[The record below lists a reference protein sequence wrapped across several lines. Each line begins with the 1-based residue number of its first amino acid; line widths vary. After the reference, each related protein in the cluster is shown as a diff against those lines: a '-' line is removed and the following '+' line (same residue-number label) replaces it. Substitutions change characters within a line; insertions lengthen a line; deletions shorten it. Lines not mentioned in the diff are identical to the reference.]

1 MKGRSQLIC
10 RLGCSCGL
18 IKGTSIDVSAFASHV
33 LNFVN
38 DIHVNH
44 FFCWRI
50 DEWTIG
56 VKGRNLR
63 AAKCIEIIFHYRF
76 NMWKCF
82 ASLVRIVIFIF
93 VGIFC
98 WCWLILWLEIHVFN
112 ILLPDHS
119 QLNIHEII
127 QVNVFLLF
135 HGRHKAIGCLL
146 MIAFEHFEQ
155 IISSLL
161 EIV

>member
-18 IKGTSIDVSAFASHV
+18 IKSTSIDVSAFASHV